1 MYGTS
6 QSGDAFPPERDSALP
21 NYNLTHFSTLS
32 EIRKKTKKKIKKYGK
47 ILAEKDPGILDFKAL
62 YTILTRESQ
71 TIAR

>member
-32 EIRKKTKKKIKKYGK
+32 EIRKKNEKKIKKYGK

>member
-32 EIRKKTKKKIKKYGK
+32 EIRKKRKKKKYGK

>member
-21 NYNLTHFSTLS
+21 NYSLTHFSTLS
-32 EIRKKTKKKIKKYGK
+32 EIRKKTKKKKKYGK

>member
-32 EIRKKTKKKIKKYGK
+32 EIRKKTKKKKNMEKYWLKK
-47 ILAEKDPGILDFKAL
+47 IQAF
-62 YTILTRESQ
+62 
-71 TIAR
+71 

>member
-32 EIRKKTKKKIKKYGK
+32 EIRKKTKKKYKNMEKYWLKK
-47 ILAEKDPGILDFKAL
+47 IQAF
-62 YTILTRESQ
+62 Q
-71 TIAR
+71 TSRHFAQF

>member
-32 EIRKKTKKKIKKYGK
+32 EIRKKTKKKKKIWKNTG
-47 ILAEKDPGILDFKAL
+47 
-62 YTILTRESQ
+62 
-71 TIAR
+71 

>member
-32 EIRKKTKKKIKKYGK
+32 EIRKKTKKKYKNIEKYWLKK
-47 ILAEKDPGILDFKAL
+47 IQAF
-62 YTILTRESQ
+62 
-71 TIAR
+71 

>member
-32 EIRKKTKKKIKKYGK
+32 EIRKKTKKKK
-47 ILAEKDPGILDFKAL
+47 IWKNTG
-62 YTILTRESQ
+62 
-71 TIAR
+71 

>member
-32 EIRKKTKKKIKKYGK
+32 EIRKKNEKKIKKYGK

-62 YTILTRESQ
+62 CTILTRESQ

>member
-21 NYNLTHFSTLS
+21 NYSLTHFSTLS
-32 EIRKKTKKKIKKYGK
+32 EIRKKNEKKKKYGK

>member
-1 MYGTS
+1 MYSTS

-32 EIRKKTKKKIKKYGK
+32 EIRKKTKKKEKKYGK

-62 YTILTRESQ
+62 CTILTRESQ